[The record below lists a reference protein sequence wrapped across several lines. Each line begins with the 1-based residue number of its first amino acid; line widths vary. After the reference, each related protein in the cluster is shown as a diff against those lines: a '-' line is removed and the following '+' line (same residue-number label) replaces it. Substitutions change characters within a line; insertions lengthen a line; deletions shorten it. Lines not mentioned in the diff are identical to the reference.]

1 MPTDDATVKIVT
13 NEEVLAIQTSSSNN
27 RQVSNKVPQGI
38 QQCVNITAES
48 YECSEVVWVA
58 DDGAG
63 GQYVAVFW
71 TGLSANRTVT
81 VPLSAVRGSGQGAK
95 VRELWGGADLPPV
108 ADRGLSKCD
117 AAR

>member
-1 MPTDDATVKIVT
+1 MLTHQRVQQRMLSFIASCRLRL
-13 NEEVLAIQTSSSNN
+13 NRTSAQRSHGW
-27 RQVSNKVPQGI
+27 QM
-38 QQCVNITAES
+38 T
-48 YECSEVVWVA
+48 
-58 DDGAG
+58 G